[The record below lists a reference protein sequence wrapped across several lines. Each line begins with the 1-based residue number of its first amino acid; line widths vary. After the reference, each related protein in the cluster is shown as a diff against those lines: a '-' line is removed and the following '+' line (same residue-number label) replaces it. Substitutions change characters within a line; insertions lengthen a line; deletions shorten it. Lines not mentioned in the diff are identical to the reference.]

1 MFSGQ
6 TGAEEAQYKE
16 AGEGHG
22 WHSADGHQ
30 VLNANLRMNVKLDF
44 VSGSEISSSL
54 LPLVVV
60 LVLQNSN
67 QPSHRSLGFP
77 CRLFWKRN
85 YDYSKLIESIGGQ
98 EVCEACCEAKGG

>member
-6 TGAEEAQYKE
+6 SGAEEAQYKE

-30 VLNANLRMNVKLDF
+30 VLIANLRMNVKQDF
-44 VSGSEISSSL
+44 VSGSEISSTP
-54 LPLVVV
+54 LPLV
-60 LVLQNSN
+60 LLLQNTS

-77 CRLFWKRN
+77 CRLLWERD
-85 YDYSKLIESIGGQ
+85 YDYSKLSESEGGQ
-98 EVCEACCEAKGG
+98 EICEACCEAKSG

>member
-30 VLNANLRMNVKLDF
+30 VLNANLRMNVKQYF
-44 VSGSEISSSL
+44 VSGSEISSTL

-60 LVLQNSN
+60 VVQNSS
-67 QPSHRSLGFP
+67 QRSHRSLGFP
-77 CRLFWKRN
+77 CRLLWERN
-85 YDYSKLIESIGGQ
+85 YDYSKLIESKGGQ
-98 EVCEACCEAKGG
+98 EICEACCEAKSG

>member
-30 VLNANLRMNVKLDF
+30 VLDANLRMNVKQDF
-44 VSGSEISSSL
+44 ASGSEISSSL

-60 LVLQNSN
+60 VVQNSN
-67 QPSHRSLGFP
+67 H
-77 CRLFWKRN
+77 
-85 YDYSKLIESIGGQ
+85 
-98 EVCEACCEAKGG
+98 